1 MTDSQSLSKISE
13 HTNAVSNLREADSE
27 SELCNLAVEGAA
39 VIHESDLV
47 GMWLYDADA
56 EELQLVSQT
65 SKADRLF
72 GTDIVYEPGNSVS
85 WRAFES
91 GEVLHFCAES
101 DDGKYNDDSI
111 VQSEI
116 VIPVG
121 EYGVLNVASER
132 MGHFTDTDIELAK
145 SFGQAV
151 TRTLDHIN
159 ETHAL
164 RVQNDRLEE
173 VISIVSHDLRNPLT
187 VAGGRVQYALD
198 NCNCQNLDEHLET
211 ASSNLDRMG
220 TLIEDLLLLADKGY
234 VVESRTALDL
244 NSLAKEAW
252 ENVDSQEA
260 ELVVREP
267 TDVFGEKKR
276 LLQVFENL
284 FRNAIE
290 HGGSDVTI
298 KVRPLESFQTSTRGD
313 GRDEPDGFIIEDDG
327 EGLVDDEEFDIFSS
341 GTSTSGM
348 GLGLSIVKRI
358 VEAHG
363 WKIDAGTS
371 PNRGAQFEISA
382 GQKSVTPFR

>member
-1 MTDSQSLSKISE
+1 MTKSQTLSEISDY
-13 HTNAVSNLREADSE
+13 TNAVSNLREADSE
-27 SELCNLAVEGAA
+27 SELCNLAVENAGIIYEA
-39 VIHESDLV
+39 DLV
-47 GMWLYDADA
+47 GLWLYDGDA
-56 EELQLVSQT
+56 KELQLVSQT
-65 SKADRLF
+65 SKADQVF

-91 GEVLHFCAES
+91 GEVRHFCAES
-101 DDGKYNDDSI
+101 DETTYNQDSI
-111 VQSEI
+111 VQSEL
-116 VIPVG
+116 VIPIG
-121 EYGVLNVASER
+121 EYGVLNIASEQKA
-132 MGHFTDTDIELAK
+132 HFGDIDIELAK

-151 TRTLDHIN
+151 TRSLDHIN

-187 VAGGRVQYALD
+187 VAGGRIEYALNQCD
-198 NCNCQNLDEHLET
+198 CPNLDDHLHT
-211 ASSNLDRMG
+211 ASSSLDRMG
-220 TLIEDLLLLADKGY
+220 TLIDDLLLLADKGY
-234 VVESRTALDL
+234 VVERRTALDL
-244 NSLAKEAW
+244 NSLAKGAW
-252 ENVDSQEA
+252 NHVDSQDA

-290 HGGSDVTI
+290 HGGEDVTV
-298 KVRPLESFQTSTRGD
+298 KVRPLESFQTSTRGNSQ
-313 GRDEPDGFIIEDDG
+313 DELDGFIVEDDG
-327 EGLVDDEEFDIFSS
+327 KGLVDEEELDIFDS

-363 WKIDAGTS
+363 WEIDSGTS
-371 PNRGAQFEISA
+371 PGSGAQFKISA
-382 GQKSVTPFR
+382 GQKSVTPFK